1 MCGVS
6 RCVSSDTTACKQ
18 RLRQLK
24 KQLDPC
30 ARCEQL
36 GNSGARANSSG
47 DASGKGRRSRVQCH
61 DHDGIGFSSFSQEF
75 VVERRFSI
83 QGLSKQAK
91 QYEFSPNSRNPN
103 NPLRSV

>member
-6 RCVSSDTTACKQ
+6 WCVSSDTTACKQ

-30 ARCEQL
+30 VRCKQL
-36 GNSGARANSSG
+36 GNSGG

-61 DHDGIGFSSFSQEF
+61 NHDGIGFSSFSQEF
-75 VVERRFSI
+75 VVEHRFPI
-83 QGLSKQAK
+83 QGSSK
-91 QYEFSPNSRNPN
+91 
-103 NPLRSV
+103 